1 MFQISKQYINCRCG
15 LHLKEYQ
22 SERNNKKGIVS
33 ISRSGTEIFT
43 TCHDHDH
50 ITKEKYDEVI
60 PLIINEFLE
69 AGFVKTQE
77 FFEGEIDLKKGYS
90 DLMKDSVDISNI
102 TAQKTTKSNK
112 IIRKYMPHI
121 HEVEDHKGNNILK
134 LWTEEKL
141 KKAFKSLDKPNR
153 TVSSQFTEIK
163 RAIKFNPVTIYS
175 PIMSKTLIQLLDC
188 KTIFDPCIGWGG
200 RMIGTTCLGD
210 DFHYTGCEPFTKTF
224 LGLEKMA
231 NDLEINHQVKLY
243 HSPVEDILPE
253 LEDQR
258 FDMCL
263 TSPPYYDL
271 EVYSHEDSQSIQK
284 FKSYDEWLN
293 EFIKPIIEFVCS
305 HVTKYSC
312 WSVKNIKTD
321 KKYNLLDDVIQI
333 HLDNGWILD
342 RQFSIKKNTKKDNAA
357 DGDVTYVFVESE

>member
-1 MFQISKQYINCRCG
+1 MFQISSQYINHRCG
-15 LHLKEYQ
+15 LHLDEYQ

-33 ISRSGTEIFT
+33 ISRSGTEKFT
-43 TCHDHDH
+43 NCHDHQH
-50 ITKEKYDEVI
+50 ITREKYDEVI

-77 FFEGEIDLKKGYS
+77 FFEGEIDLKKEYS
-90 DLMKDSVDISNI
+90 DLMKDSVDIDKIS
-102 TAQKTTKSNK
+102 AQKTAKSNN

-134 LWTEEKL
+134 LWTGEKL
-141 KKAFKSLDKPNR
+141 KKAFQSLDKPNR

-175 PIMSKTLIQLLDC
+175 PIMTKSIVKELDC
-188 KTIFDPCIGWGG
+188 KSVFDPCIGWGG

-305 HVTKYSC
+305 HVDKYSC

-321 KKYNLLDDVIQI
+321 KKYNLLDDVIKI
-333 HLDNGWILD
+333 HLDNGWLLD
-342 RQFSIKKNTKKDNAA
+342 RQFSIKKNTKKDNVA
-357 DGDVTYVFVESE
+357 DGDVTYVFVKSE